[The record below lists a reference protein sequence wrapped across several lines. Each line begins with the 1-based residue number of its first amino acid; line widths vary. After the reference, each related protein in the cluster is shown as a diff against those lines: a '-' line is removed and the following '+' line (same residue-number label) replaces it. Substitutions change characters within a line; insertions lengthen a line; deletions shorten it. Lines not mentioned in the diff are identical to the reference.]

1 MRPGPRNLVALAGGA
16 VGVLALLDAGPWRPG
31 WLLFKQNRLVEG
43 DALPAFGADPGAAG
57 LLLALWLAVAL
68 VALLPWRGRAWLLA
82 ALASTALVVAL
93 ASVGGA
99 ARELMD
105 GAPPSARVSLLGGV
119 WLTLLAC
126 YVALFGAVDD
136 APRRAATRLLLPVPG
151 LLGAVWLVAG
161 GALGELGLAR
171 ELAGQ
176 GGDFRAE
183 LARHLALAGTSL
195 LMACLIGVPAAIA
208 AARRPGVARF
218 VLPSAGFVQT
228 LPSLALFGLLVAP
241 LAQMGQRLTV
251 AGAARLAL
259 LGLLPLLLLLALR
272 RWPRA
277 ATAPAWGWLRGLLL
291 LVPVAPGALLA
302 VIAAVVVNGLLAAL
316 LGGGAVPRWPA
327 GDAPL
332 ATLGVRGIGSAP
344 ALIALTLYALLP
356 IVRNTYTGLTGVPRA
371 ATEAGLGMGMSPRQ
385 LLLRVQLPLAL
396 PLVVDGV
403 RAAAVLTVGT
413 TTVAYLIGA
422 GGLGVFI
429 QRGIDQVVPDLVLL
443 GAVPIILLALLAD
456 LLLRGLGRAL
466 TPHGVRE
473 PAPREPGSVGA

>member
-1 MRPGPRNLVALAGGA
+1 
-16 VGVLALLDAGPWRPG
+16 
-31 WLLFKQNRLVEG
+31 
-43 DALPAFGADPGAAG
+43 
-57 LLLALWLAVAL
+57 
-68 VALLPWRGRAWLLA
+68 
-82 ALASTALVVAL
+82 
-93 ASVGGA
+93 
-99 ARELMD
+99 
-105 GAPPSARVSLLGGV
+105 
-119 WLTLLAC
+119 
-126 YVALFGAVDD
+126 
-136 APRRAATRLLLPVPG
+136 
-151 LLGAVWLVAG
+151 
-161 GALGELGLAR
+161 
-171 ELAGQ
+171 
-176 GGDFRAE
+176 
-183 LARHLALAGTSL
+183 
-195 LMACLIGVPAAIA
+195 MACLIGVPAAIA

-241 LAQMGQRLTV
+241 LAQLGQRLTV

-332 ATLGVRGIGSAP
+332 ATLGMRGIGSAP

>member
-1 MRPGPRNLVALAGGA
+1 MRKN
-16 VGVLALLDAGPWRPG
+16 
-31 WLLFKQNRLVEG
+31 
-43 DALPAFGADPGAAG
+43 
-57 LLLALWLAVAL
+57 LLLA
-68 VALLPWRGRAWLLA
+68 
-82 ALASTALVVAL
+82 T
-93 ASVGGA
+93 
-99 ARELMD
+99 
-105 GAPPSARVSLLGGV
+105 GV
-119 WLTLLAC
+119 
-126 YVALFGAVDD
+126 
-136 APRRAATRLLLPVPG
+136 
-151 LLGAVWLVAG
+151 
-161 GALGELGLAR
+161 
-171 ELAGQ
+171 
-176 GGDFRAE
+176 
-183 LARHLALAGTSL
+183 
-195 LMACLIGVPAAIA
+195 
-208 AARRPGVARF
+208 
-218 VLPSAGFVQT
+218 
-228 LPSLALFGLLVAP
+228 LLVA
-241 LAQMGQRLTV
+241 
-251 AGAARLAL
+251 
-259 LGLLPLLLLLALR
+259 
-272 RWPRA
+272 
-277 ATAPAWGWLRGLLL
+277 LL